1 MLASRVGMGRR
12 IWLVILKASE
22 RISICKGCVL
32 RQQKSEKRRRRCK
45 DGER

>member
-22 RISICKGCVL
+22 RISICERFVL
-32 RQQKSEKRRRRCK
+32 SQQKSEKRGRRCRG
-45 DGER
+45 DER